1 MKDKILKI
9 AGVKSEA
16 AFYKKFPTEAAFMKV
31 HGKELK
37 KAQSG
42 GTYPSFQQSI
52 SNTAPGMC
60 PPNHQ
65 KNLLT
70 GICEPIFNYGTTGSP
85 QVQSNLGAG
94 FVRNPETNM
103 YGKPQEY
110 GATQA
115 QGKNE
120 TLLLVQLVSITT
132 LQESW

>member
-16 AFYKKFPTEAAFMKV
+16 DFYKQFPTEASFKAKF
-31 HGKELK
+31 GKELK
-37 KAQSG
+37 KAQG
-42 GTYPSFQQSI
+42 GITYPSFQQSV

-70 GICEPIFNYGTTGSP
+70 GLCEPIFNYGTNGSP
-85 QVQSNLGAG
+85 QIQSNLGQG

-103 YGKPQEY
+103 YSKHQQFGS
-110 GATQA
+110 T
-115 QGKNE
+115 
-120 TLLLVQLVSITT
+120 
-132 LQESW
+132 